1 MAKSKRTTAIDKVL
15 EKLSMVATSGE
26 EIEGMSKADAIK
38 AFIQLAKVEV
48 EQTARHPSKMTLQ
61 QQVRQCESIDEQTA
75 TLDDIQANRAK
86 IAALRARMGG

>member
-15 EKLSMVATSGE
+15 EKLSLAATGGE

-61 QQVRQCESIDEQTA
+61 QQLRQCESIDEQTA
-75 TLDDIQANRAK
+75 YRRLELIGLK
-86 IAALRARMGG
+86 LLS